1 MRIMLVHNQ
10 YQHPGGEDVV
20 FEQERR
26 LLQRAGHQV
35 VLYQRSNLEIDE
47 NVAAKRIK
55 LVKNI
60 IWATDTLREFTDL
73 LAQEKPQ
80 LVHVHNTFVM
90 VSPSIYLACEQ
101 ANIPVMQTLHNY
113 RLICPAASLFRDGH
127 VCEEC
132 IEHSL
137 WRGVR
142 YGCYRDSRLAT
153 GTVALMLE
161 VHRKRHTWDQKVQG
175 YIALTEFARSKFV
188 EGGLPPEKIFVKPNF
203 VYPDPGAHLST
214 GEYAIFVGRLSR
226 EKGLNTLLAAWG
238 RLGNRI
244 PLMILGEGPES
255 ERLKLQAAEL
265 GLTLV
270 SFLGQVPRAE
280 ALARLRGAC
289 CLIVPSECYE
299 TFALTIAEAFA
310 CSTPVICSRLGAM
323 QEIVEDGRTGL
334 HFTAGDADDLAAK
347 VEWAWTHSDQI
358 KAMGREARL
367 QYEMKYT
374 AERNYEIL
382 ADLYQRILG
391 SSPLFPLRARERKLR
406 IHQEERLRVISVY
419 NRYLNRGGEEEVF
432 ELEGKLLNKHGHD
445 VTFVTEDVHNPHGL
459 IESTRLA
466 SDVIWSRSWYA
477 RFEALLK
484 EKKPQLVHVHNAF
497 PTISPSIYYACRD
510 AGVPVVQSLHN
521 PRLLC
526 PAATFYR
533 DGHACE
539 DCLGKL
545 LPWPSVLHGCYQNSR
560 IRTSVAAT
568 MLTAHRYLG
577 TWRELID
584 IFIVFTEFYRRKF
597 IQGGLPG
604 HKIMVKPHFVDP
616 DPGLKSNQ
624 GNYALFIG
632 RLSPE
637 KGVRTLL
644 GAWKRLRDIPLKI
657 RGNGPLLEEV
667 RDFAAQCKSCIE
679 VLPNRLLPRE
689 WADLMTGAR
698 FLVWPSEGYYETFGL
713 VAIEAFAF
721 GMPVIAS
728 RIGAMAEIVA
738 NHQTGL
744 HFTAGDSEDLARKV
758 AWAWTHPNEM
768 QVMGRNARCE
778 YEAKYTAEQNYEML
792 VDIYQRA
799 MLNRADNL
807 NN

>member
-10 YQHPGGEDVV
+10 YQQPGGEDVV

-26 LLQRAGHQV
+26 LLQRAGNQV
-35 VLYQRSNLEIDE
+35 LTYQRSNVEIDE
-47 NVAAKRIK
+47 NVSAKRIK

-60 IWATDTLREFTDL
+60 VWATDTLREFTHL

-80 LVHVHNTFVM
+80 LVHIHNTFVM
-90 VSPSIYLACEQ
+90 VSPSIYVACEE
-101 ANIPVMQTLHNY
+101 ANIPVIQTLHNY
-113 RLICPAASLFRDGH
+113 RLICPAATLFRDGH

-132 IEHSL
+132 IEYSL

-142 YGCYRDSRLAT
+142 HGCYRDSRLAT
-153 GTVALMLE
+153 GAVALMLA
-161 VHRKRHTWDQKVQG
+161 VHRKRRTWDKKVQG

-188 EGGLPPEKIFVKPNF
+188 EGGLPTEKIFVKPNF

-214 GEYAIFVGRLSR
+214 GEYAIFMGRLSR
-226 EKGLNTLLAAWG
+226 EKGLSTLLAAWN

-244 PLMILGEGPES
+244 PLMILGDGPER
-255 ERLKLQAAEL
+255 EGIELQAAAL

-270 SFLGQVPRAE
+270 SCLGQVPRAE

-334 HFTAGDADDLAAK
+334 HFTAGDGDDLAAK
-347 VEWAWTHSDQI
+347 VEWAWTHPDQM

-382 ADLYQRILG
+382 ADLYRRILG
-391 SSPLFPLRARERKLR
+391 SSALFPRKAVKRKLR
-406 IHQEERLRVISVY
+406 IHGKERLRVISVY

-432 ELEGKLLNKHGHD
+432 ELEGKLLNEHGHE
-445 VTFVTEDVHNPHGL
+445 VTLVTEDVHNPHGL
-459 IESTRLA
+459 IESIRLA
-466 SDVIWSRSWYA
+466 SDVIWSKSWYA

-497 PTISPSIYYACRD
+497 PTISPSIYYACRQ
-510 AGVPVVQSLHN
+510 AGVAVVQSLHN
-521 PRLLC
+521 PRLIC

-560 IRTSVAAT
+560 IRTSVVAT
-568 MLTAHRYLG
+568 MLTVHRCLD

-604 HKIMVKPHFVDP
+604 NKIVVKPHFVDP
-616 DPGLKSNQ
+616 DPGLKSNR

-644 GAWKRLRDIPLKI
+644 GAWKQLRNIPLKI
-657 RGNGPLLEEV
+657 RGNGPLLAEV
-667 RDFAAQCKSCIE
+667 QDFAAQGKRCIE
-679 VLPNRLLPRE
+679 VLPKRLLSPE
-689 WADLMTGAR
+689 WADLMRGAR

-728 RIGAMAEIVA
+728 RTGAMAEIVA

-744 HFTAGDSEDLARKV
+744 LFTAGDSEDLASKV
-758 AWAWTHPNEM
+758 SWAWTHQDEM
-768 QVMGRNARCE
+768 DTIGQNARCE
-778 YEAKYTAEQNYEML
+778 FEAKYTAEQNYEML

-799 MLNRADNL
+799 MLNRAEQRNS
-807 NN
+807 